1 MGSLNSDRNILAALL
16 MIASIAAEFGSL
28 VIELSN
34 VALMT
39 SAPPEAPTTGASAT
53 PALAPCSGAAS
64 TRTSLDAELTCST
77 RPSGKGA
84 PPPCPRGVAPT
95 LPTQAAAMASA
106 SARVRS
112 PVTNVSGRLD
122 GPCGCPSHRCAP
134 YQQAQGRAFSYP
146 PSRRVQAWPPVGSEV
161 YANWRYHTLAPP
173 PCTPSA
179 RSRRPSPGARPFR
192 CRP

>member
-1 MGSLNSDRNILAALL
+1 MVTVMGSLNSDRNILTALL

-95 LPTQAAAMASA
+95 LQAQAYGA
-106 SARVRS
+106 RS
-112 PVTNVSGRLD
+112 PTYLDGLD

-134 YQQAQGRAFSYP
+134 YQQTQGR
-146 PSRRVQAWPPVGSEV
+146 G
-161 YANWRYHTLAPP
+161 
-173 PCTPSA
+173 
-179 RSRRPSPGARPFR
+179 
-192 CRP
+192 CRHGPQ